1 MDGDVSVLTICMYC
15 VLLRA
20 AHLGVQTH
28 DLNSGRAGVATAVKT
43 QELRDVVPEWT
54 IVLMVVLKASQGL
67 RRLCWRA
74 LGILAHKLHWDCD
87 ELNLVSI

>member
-1 MDGDVSVLTICMYC
+1 MYC
-15 VLLRA
+15 VLLRV

-28 DLNSGRAGVATAVKT
+28 DQNSGRAGGAIAVKT

-54 IVLMVVLKASQGL
+54 VVLMVEFKASQGL

-74 LGILAHKLHWDCD
+74 LGILAH
-87 ELNLVSI
+87 